1 MKPET
6 IKTKTTLAAALDVS
20 RSTVYTWIEREIL
33 PAGPPW
39 DIEECKAAI
48 EEYEAELEADTPST
62 ELKERK
68 LELECK
74 RLVVS
79 IQREKELLRQSKVE
93 TQKQEGELVNIRDAT
108 RDFQNAIQGI
118 RHACDSWVQ
127 HTIAKHPQHVA
138 LVEDFRNTLF
148 TAIINHKGESEND

>member
-1 MKPET
+1 MKPVT

-20 RSTVYTWIEREIL
+20 RSTVYTWLEREIL
-33 PAGPPW
+33 PEGPPW
-39 DIEECKAAI
+39 DLQECKSAI
-48 EEYEAELEADTPST
+48 EAYEAELEADSPST

-93 TQKQEGELVNIRDAT
+93 TAKQEGRLVDIQEAT
-108 RDFQNAIQGI
+108 RDFVKSYQGM

-138 LVEDFRNTLF
+138 LIEEFRDTLY
-148 TAIINHKGESEND
+148 TAIINHTGESEND